1 MDFEPDYR
9 HITTAANNK
18 RPSRLPVYEHY
29 ISPLIME
36 KALGKSFAALESG
49 GDCDLREFFINF
61 CRFFKEMTYDTVSYE
76 FCITEILPD
85 HGAIMGGRPGPIQNR
100 RDFESYPWDELPQM
114 YWQKAEKKF
123 DMLCECLPAGMKA
136 LGGIGNGIL
145 EISEDLVGFEY
156 LSYMQADNPEL
167 FAQLYCRIGDL
178 MVTIWTYF
186 LHRYAEH
193 FCVCRVGDDLG
204 HKTATLLAPNTI
216 VTHIVRQYHRVIS
229 LIHKAKRPFL
239 WHSCGNIFEV
249 MEPVIKAGI
258 DCKHSNEDVI
268 APFEEWIN
276 RYGRRIG
283 LFGGIDVDV
292 LCTNTPDE
300 IYEKVLDKG
309 RLYRNTANGY
319 ALGSGNS
326 IPDYVPLE
334 GYLAMLRAAQQIRV
348 NEEKLGT
355 HL

>member
-9 HITTAANNK
+9 HITTAARNK

-36 KALGKSFAALESG
+36 KALGKSFADLESG
-49 GDCDLREFFINF
+49 EGSDLKEFFINF

-85 HGAIMGGRPGPIQNR
+85 HGAIMGGRPGPIQNQ
-100 RDFESYPWDELPQM
+100 RDFETYPWDELPQI

-123 DMLCECLPAGMKA
+123 DMMCECLPKGMKA
-136 LGGIGNGIL
+136 IGGIGNGVL

-186 LHRYAEH
+186 LQRYAEH

-204 HKTATLLAPNTI
+204 HKTATLLAPDTI
-216 VTHIVRQYHRVIS
+216 VTHIVPQYRRVIS
-229 LIHKAKRPFL
+229 LIHKAERPFL

-268 APFEEWIN
+268 APFEEWIS
-276 RYGRRIG
+276 RYGSRIG

-292 LCTNTPDE
+292 LCTKTPDE

-309 RLYRNTANGY
+309 GLYRKAANGY

-334 GYLAMLRAAQQIRV
+334 GYLAMLRAAQQIRL
-348 NEEKLGT
+348 NEEKSEI

>member
-9 HITTAANNK
+9 HIAAAANNK

-29 ISPLIME
+29 ISPAIME
-36 KALGKSFAALESG
+36 EALGRSFADLQNGSESE
-49 GDCDLREFFINF
+49 LREFFTNF

-76 FCITEILPD
+76 VCITEILPD

-100 RDFESYPWDELPQM
+100 RDFESYPWNELPRI
-114 YWQKAEKKF
+114 YWKKAEKNF
-123 DMLCECLPAGMKA
+123 DMLCQCLPAGMKA

-156 LSYMQADNPEL
+156 LGYMQADDPEL
-167 FAQLYCRIGDL
+167 FAELYRRIGEL
-178 MVTIWTYF
+178 MATLWTSF
-186 LHRYAEH
+186 LQRYTEH

-204 HKTATLLAPNTI
+204 HKTGTLLAPRTI
-216 VTHIVRQYHRVIS
+216 VTHIVPQYRRIIS
-229 LIHKAKRPFL
+229 LVHKAQRPFL
-239 WHSCGNIFEV
+239 WHCCGNIFEV
-249 MEPVIKAGI
+249 MEPVIEAGI

-268 APFEEWIN
+268 APFEKWID
-276 RYGRRIG
+276 RYGSRIG

-292 LCTNTPDE
+292 LCSDTPGE
-300 IYEKVLDKG
+300 IYEQVLDKG
-309 RLYRNTANGY
+309 RLYRNIANGY

-334 GYLAMLRAAQQIRV
+334 GYMAMLRAAQQIRV
-348 NEEKLGT
+348 NEEKK
-355 HL
+355 